1 MKPKY
6 NDIVSKILVDSLKR
20 ENTELKEKNRNQFDM
35 LRDIR
40 NRIGVEEVFMLS
52 GDSGIVAK
60 VLAELEELRDR
71 RMTLKAQ
78 NRNLQDKI
86 NETAVKLEELRDR
99 RMTLKAQN
107 RNLQDKINET
117 AVKLVNERYAKERA
131 QRKRVDDSRI
141 AEASHNKLINEI
153 ERLERCNQSLAAGN
167 SAYCKE
173 AYELKA
179 KIRKLRRKGASL
191 YI

>member
-60 VLAELEELRDR
+60 VLAE
-71 RMTLKAQ
+71 
-78 NRNLQDKI
+78 
-86 NETAVKLEELRDR
+86 LEELRDR